1 MGEEEEGGTERQRRV
16 GRLLTFFHS
25 FSLAQWRTFS
35 ARSLETLMEG
45 QAKDDPKQ
53 GPPAVPSG
61 NGGGRCHWAG
71 AEGTLPSARGGACL
85 CSILRARRMGPCSSA
100 GVGRS
105 SAHLSPECRHA
116 GVAPQGRTSP
126 GRGRTPAGQQPLN
139 TVLRGHGASAAVH
152 SLEEDRA
159 RAGPGCHGVTL
170 ALRILRAGAA
180 EQELWFQLPAP
191 CLSCRTAQHCTAGAP
206 EYPAPTR
213 TSDRGDILE
222 SCQQDSTSGAQ
233 GSP

>member
-1 MGEEEEGGTERQRRV
+1 
-16 GRLLTFFHS
+16 
-25 FSLAQWRTFS
+25 
-35 ARSLETLMEG
+35 MEG

-139 TVLRGHGASAAVH
+139 TVLRGHRASAAVH
-152 SLEEDRA
+152 SLEEDRELLNILNQQGPVTERIFW
-159 RAGPGCHGVTL
+159 RAASRT
-170 ALRILRAGAA
+170 AL
-180 EQELWFQLPAP
+180 QELKEAL
-191 CLSCRTAQHCTAGAP
+191 
-206 EYPAPTR
+206 
-213 TSDRGDILE
+213 D
-222 SCQQDSTSGAQ
+222 SGADIEL
-233 GSP
+233 GSQPVLLLAIIPAKLLVIDLYEDWMRAMEKPSKQEPGSKAVLPS